1 MLKRHSRGRWSP
13 AKSTGGRKLRAF
25 AFELDERVYCVGRAK
40 NHRIIL
46 DQEDGVESTIEGGGK
61 GKRVRGTAGSQMV

>member
-25 AFELDERVYCVGRAK
+25 AFEFDELVGVGEIGGK
-40 NHRIIL
+40 NHRVIL
-46 DQEDGVESTIEGGGK
+46 DQEDGVEDTIEGGGK
-61 GKRVRGTAGSQMV
+61 GKR